1 MDIENARN
9 ISGHALEEL
18 SALWFTT
25 EQKMRIMSR
34 RWKVLSLFRD
44 GLLQTFS
51 KIQVSIAGT
60 NWIVIESGLIVL
72 YQMVLH
78 E

>member
-1 MDIENARN
+1 
-9 ISGHALEEL
+9 
-18 SALWFTT
+18 
-25 EQKMRIMSR
+25 
-34 RWKVLSLFRD
+34 VLSLFRD